1 MVNNKS
7 MALYT
12 SLACCLLV
20 ALIVILYS
28 QFFTTPNKVA
38 EPAQSEPTSLPTPTQ
53 SANQDVSTVAPS
65 SSSLSSVVPTPP
77 QTVMPLLTP
86 QQAQIAGLDLAK
98 DSQTDEL
105 VREIEA
111 MNQAIAQL
119 LATPDIEERQQADIA
134 ATAQAEAMALIQQ
147 VDAKYGFDSLA
158 QVDQQFE
165 QTQIDDPELL
175 KIMAEGQQLEDEIA
189 TIAQGLQ

>member
-1 MVNNKS
+1 MLSNKS

-12 SLACCLLV
+12 SLACFLLV

-28 QFFTTPNKVA
+28 QFFTAPNKVA
-38 EPAQSEPTSLPTPTQ
+38 EPALSEPASLPTPKQ
-53 SANQDVSTVAPS
+53 SANQDVSTVAP

-98 DSQTDEL
+98 DPQTDEL

-111 MNQAIAQL
+111 MNQAIEQL
-119 LATPDIEERQQADIA
+119 LATPDIEERQQAEIA

-165 QTQIDDPELL
+165 QTQIDDPELQ

-189 TIAQGLQ
+189 SITQGLQ

>member
-1 MVNNKS
+1 MLSNKS
-7 MALYT
+7 MTLYT
-12 SLACCLLV
+12 SLTCFLLA

-28 QFFTTPNKVA
+28 QFFTAPNKVA
-38 EPAQSEPTSLPTPTQ
+38 ESAQSESTSLPMSMQ
-53 SANQDVSTVAPS
+53 SATQDVSTVAP

-111 MNQAIAQL
+111 MNQAIEQL

-165 QTQIDDPELL
+165 QTQIDDPELQ

-189 TIAQGLQ
+189 SITQGLQ

>member
-12 SLACCLLV
+12 SLACFLLV

-28 QFFTTPNKVA
+28 QFFTAPNKVA
-38 EPAQSEPTSLPTPTQ
+38 EPALSEPTSLPAPTQ

-65 SSSLSSVVPTPP
+65 SPLSSVVPPP
-77 QTVMPLLTP
+77 PKAVMPLLTP
-86 QQAQIAGLDLAK
+86 RQAQIAGLDLAK
-98 DSQTDEL
+98 DPQTDEL

-111 MNQAIAQL
+111 MNQAIEQR
-119 LATPDIEERQQADIA
+119 LAAPTIEERQQADIA

-147 VDAKYGFDSLA
+147 VDAKHGFDSLA
-158 QVDQQFE
+158 QADQQFE
-165 QTQIDDPELL
+165 QTQIDDPELQQ
-175 KIMAEGQQLEDEIA
+175 IISEGQQLEDEIA

>member
-1 MVNNKS
+1 MLSNKS

-12 SLACCLLV
+12 SLACFLLA
-20 ALIVILYS
+20 ALIVILYN
-28 QFFTTPNKVA
+28 QFFTAPNKVA
-38 EPAQSEPTSLPTPTQ
+38 ESAQSESTSLPTSTQ
-53 SANQDVSTVAPS
+53 SATQDVSTVAP

-98 DSQTDEL
+98 DPQTDEL

-111 MNQAIAQL
+111 MNQAIEQL
-119 LATPDIEERQQADIA
+119 LATPDIEERQQAKIA

-147 VDAKYGFDSLA
+147 VDVKYGFDSLA

-165 QTQIDDPELL
+165 QTQIDDPELQ

-189 TIAQGLQ
+189 TIAQSLQ